1 MNRLVDSLLEEIGDQ
16 LESLGLDPLPIPD
29 IRIPYSLDTVSVL
42 SYSPYN
48 VYTYMF
54 TWQKYPPTGASLVK
68 FQIIFNLNPGDW
80 LTDSEC
86 FLLLPI

>member
-42 SYSPYN
+42 SYSPYS
-48 VYTYMF
+48 VYVCLPDKSTPQLELR
-54 TWQKYPPTGASLVK
+54 WSN
-68 FQIIFNLNPGDW
+68 FN
-80 LTDSEC
+80 
-86 FLLLPI
+86 